1 MIVYHLCEAKWALDN
16 LENGRIKVSQIED
29 LNDPFELSGPYLKT
43 KKKRNQ
49 FRSWRT
55 TMAKEFGMLCFSRD
69 WSNPVLWSHY
79 ANKHTGI
86 AIGFEIPPNLL
97 MDVIYTATR
106 PPPESIQRAYGT
118 QAEGEEYVKT
128 LLLMKYNDWS
138 YEDEV
143 RVFKDINEPDSST
156 GIHFVD
162 FGDNLKVKEVIAG
175 PLCTTKETTI
185 RSVLSKYPQEINV
198 MKARLAFKSFRAVK
212 NEKGFN
218 A

>member
-16 LENGRIKVSQIED
+16 LENGRLKVSQIED

-43 KKKRNQ
+43 KEERKQ

-55 TMAKEFGMLCFSRD
+55 NMAKEFGMLCFSRD

-79 ANKHTGI
+79 AKKHTGI
-86 AIGFEIPPNLL
+86 AIGFEIPSKML
-97 MDVIYTATR
+97 MDVIYSATR
-106 PPPESIQRAYGT
+106 LPPESIQQAYRT
-118 QAEGEEYVKT
+118 QEEGEAYVKT

-143 RVFKDINEPDSST
+143 RVFTEIKEPDPST
-156 GIHFVD
+156 GLHFVN

-175 PLCTTKETTI
+175 PLCTIDEATI
-185 RSVLSKYPQEINV
+185 RSTLSKYQQEISV
-198 MKARLAFKSFRAVK
+198 VKARLAFKSFRIVK
-212 NEKGFN
+212 NKKGFN
-218 A
+218 V